1 MHEDRLRA
9 ILPFLRPRTEEPT
22 GLMLLLVAILCLGIA
37 SLVALHIWRRR
48 IQHLRMQAR
57 FAKLATE
64 KNLDPAQATYL
75 AQLARQSR
83 MNNPLL
89 LLNSIYAF
97 DRIVGRRAAALT
109 GAAHESELHRIGA
122 VRSAL
127 EFDHMP
133 PDQPLRTTRQLE
145 SGLTVMVWHEDT
157 ERYFPWLLVARDE
170 RGLTIA
176 PLFRE
181 DYEHFTELSHGDL
194 LAARF
199 WREQDTEYR
208 FCGEVL
214 TLDRDSFVAT
224 LRHDEAIERLQHR
237 DFYRLDIQFAIDFA
251 VVDMEGG
258 AEEDGEGSAELL
270 GQTLKGQV
278 LNLSAGGLSAL
289 VDRPVPGGKKLRVDP
304 SCNQPFALGGL
315 VGEVLGDPI
324 PTDDIQVQFAAL
336 PPERER
342 VLVRQIYQ
350 YQLGRLPTND

>member
-145 SGLTVMVWHEDT
+145 SGLTVMVWHEDA

-170 RGLTIA
+170 RGLTSRRCSGRTTNILQSYLTA
-176 PLFRE
+176 
-181 DYEHFTELSHGDL
+181 TC
-194 LAARF
+194 
-199 WREQDTEYR
+199 WRPASGASKTPST
-208 FCGEVL
+208 V
-214 TLDRDSFVAT
+214 
-224 LRHDEAIERLQHR
+224 
-237 DFYRLDIQFAIDFA
+237 FA
-251 VVDMEGG
+251 V
-258 AEEDGEGSAELL
+258 
-270 GQTLKGQV
+270 K
-278 LNLSAGGLSAL
+278 
-289 VDRPVPGGKKLRVDP
+289 
-304 SCNQPFALGGL
+304 C
-315 VGEVLGDPI
+315 
-324 PTDDIQVQFAAL
+324 
-336 PPERER
+336 
-342 VLVRQIYQ
+342 
-350 YQLGRLPTND
+350 